1 MKTLVKHTP
10 ILVILIWVVLALII
24 SLTSCSKDKLTAV
37 SDRQVQ
43 PVELQ
48 KIALSGPVI
57 DMMLNAYSSLDP
69 GTSYKLTMDRNLVES
84 FRITQNENMK
94 WHFDNLMA
102 GTHRINIYT
111 AVTNNMYTGF
121 CNFRFT
127 INNGTESKSVI
138 TTKIDQD
145 NYAFDLSIE

>member
-24 SLTSCSKDKLTAV
+24 SLTSCSKDKLPVV
-37 SDRQVQ
+37 SDRNVQ

-48 KIALSGPVI
+48 RIVLSGPVI
-57 DMMLNAYSSLDP
+57 DITLNAYSSLDP
-69 GTSYKLTMDRNLVES
+69 GTNYKLTLDRNMVES
-84 FRITQNENMK
+84 FRISQNENMK
-94 WHFDNLMA
+94 WHFDKLAA
-102 GTHRINIYT
+102 GSHRINIYT
-111 AVTNNMYTGF
+111 ALTNNTHTGF

-138 TTKIDQD
+138 ATKIDQD